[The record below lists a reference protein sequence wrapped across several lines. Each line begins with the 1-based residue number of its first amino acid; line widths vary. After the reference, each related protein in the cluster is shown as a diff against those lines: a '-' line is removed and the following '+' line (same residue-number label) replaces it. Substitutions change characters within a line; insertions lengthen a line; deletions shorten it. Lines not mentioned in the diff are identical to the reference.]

1 MEGRQESPAGWRLS
15 TFMVP
20 GMDCPSEERMVRLAL
35 APLAGVGELE
45 VDLPGRLLRVRH
57 EAPVEEVLARLEP
70 LRYGAVLCESVRAPA
85 APAAVPAP
93 ASEAG
98 TLYLLLGINALMFV
112 VELLAGWWAESTG
125 LLTDALDMLADAGVY
140 GIALYAATRGAAQ
153 QLRAAHLSGWLQ
165 LGLAMGALA
174 EVLRRLVFG
183 SAPEAAPMMAIAL
196 LALAANTVCL
206 WLVSRQR
213 DRGAHMQAS
222 FIFSS
227 NDVLANLGVILAG
240 ALVAWTGAA
249 WPDLLIGTLIGLLVL
264 DGARRILALGK

>member
-1 MEGRQESPAGWRLS
+1 MEGHQKPPAQSRLS

-35 APLAGVGELE
+35 APLSGVGELE

-57 EAPVEEVLARLEP
+57 EAAVEEVLARLEP
-70 LRYGAVLCESVRAPA
+70 LGYGAVLCESVRAPA
-85 APAAVPAP
+85 APAAPAP
-93 ASEAG
+93 ASEVR

-125 LLTDALDMLADAGVY
+125 LLADALDMLADAGVY

-165 LGLAMGALA
+165 LVLALGALA

-264 DGARRILALGK
+264 NGARRILALGK

>member
-1 MEGRQESPAGWRLS
+1 MDGQRTRLS
-15 TFMVP
+15 TFAVP

-35 APLAGVGELE
+35 APLQGVGELE
-45 VDLPGRLLRVRH
+45 FDLPGRWLRIRH
-57 EAPVEEVLARLEP
+57 EAAVEDVLARLEP
-70 LRYGAVLCESVRAPA
+70 LGYGAVLCESVPAAAGPGLVA
-85 APAAVPAP
+85 APAG
-93 ASEAG
+93 EAR

-112 VELLAGWWAESTG
+112 VEMLAAWLADSTG
-125 LLTDALDMLADAGVY
+125 LLADSLDMLADAGVY
-140 GIALYAATRGAAQ
+140 GIALYAASRGAAL
-153 QLRAAHLSGWLQ
+153 QLRAAHLAGWLQ
-165 LGLAMGALA
+165 LGLALGALA
-174 EVLRRLVFG
+174 EVLRRLVVG

-196 LALAANTVCL
+196 LALVANTLCL

-222 FIFSS
+222 FIFST

-240 ALVAWTGAA
+240 VLVAWTGAA

>member
-1 MEGRQESPAGWRLS
+1 MDGQRTPATRLS
-15 TFMVP
+15 TFAVP

-35 APLAGVGELE
+35 APLQGVGELE
-45 VDLPGRLLRVRH
+45 FDLPGRWLRIRH
-57 EAPVEEVLARLEP
+57 EAAVEDVLARLEP
-70 LRYGAVLCESVRAPA
+70 LGYGAVLCESVPATAGPGPA
-85 APAAVPAP
+85 AAP
-93 ASEAG
+93 PGEAR

-112 VELLAGWWAESTG
+112 VEMLAAWLADSSGLLADS
-125 LLTDALDMLADAGVY
+125 LDMLADAGVY
-140 GIALYAATRGAAQ
+140 GIALYAAGRGAAL
-153 QLRAAHLSGWLQ
+153 QLRAAHLAGWLQ
-165 LGLAMGALA
+165 LALALGALA

-196 LALAANTVCL
+196 LALFANTFCL

-213 DRGAHMQAS
+213 GRGAHMQAS
-222 FIFSS
+222 FIFST

-240 ALVAWTGAA
+240 VLVAWTGAA